1 MDTRI
6 KTALGFKPDEPDE
19 FVLAKWQELATK
31 ICKPCWELKYCPYGP
46 LVEQFPLLPP
56 LRADSIKH
64 QEYLKRCLET
74 DKYGDGK
81 PLDEN
86 TRKSFQKEIESFD
99 PEEDPES
106 IPQEISEMECT
117 IFGHVCPIIYAAE
130 GFTETA
136 EKRRTGR
143 YIPFKVKMRVA
154 RRDNHT
160 CQECGKNLRDDELE
174 FDHIIPLSKG
184 GSSEEHNIR
193 LACFDC
199 NRDKSDKVQI

>member
-6 KTALGFKPDEPDE
+6 KTALGFKPDESDE

-31 ICKPCWELKYCPYGP
+31 VCKPCWELKYCPYGP

-74 DKYGDGK
+74 GKYGDGK

-86 TRKSFQKEIESFD
+86 TRKTFQKEIESFD
-99 PEEDPES
+99 LEEYPES

-136 EKRRTGR
+136 ENRRTGR

-160 CQECGKNLRDDELE
+160 CQECGKN
-174 FDHIIPLSKG
+174 
-184 GSSEEHNIR
+184 
-193 LACFDC
+193 
-199 NRDKSDKVQI
+199 

>member
-1 MDTRI
+1 MDTGI

-31 ICKPCWELKYCPYGP
+31 VCKPCWELKYCPYGP

-74 DKYGDGK
+74 GKYGDGK

-86 TRKSFQKEIESFD
+86 RRKSFQKEIESFD
-99 PEEDPES
+99 PEEYPES
-106 IPQEISEMECT
+106 IPQGISEMECT

-193 LACFDC
+193 LTCFDC

>member
-56 LRADSIKH
+56 LRADSIEH

-74 DKYGDGK
+74 GKYGDGK

-160 CQECGKNLRDDELE
+160 CQECGKNLRDDEIE

-199 NRDKSDKVQI
+199 NRDKSDNVQI